1 MLRVFATTL
10 LLSAPLLITQSAA
23 AQDCFCGVAPT
34 FGMADAAPE
43 THDTTIVSTVL
54 AVPRTEHVPAALAV
68 LWCNSGNDPRCMPMQ
83 SSDAP
88 AFRALSGG
96 PVAVAIDPT
105 KLGALRVARDMI
117 AVTPA
122 EGLEPAHGIRR
133 SIERPPRG

>member
-34 FGMADAAPE
+34 FGMAEAAPE
-43 THDTTIVSTVL
+43 THDTTIVSSVL
-54 AVPRTEHVPAALAV
+54 ALPRAGHVPAALAV

-96 PVAVAIDPT
+96 TVAVAIDPD
-105 KLGALRVARDMI
+105 KLGLSRVARDMTSL
-117 AVTPA
+117 TPV
-122 EGLEPAHGIRR
+122 EGLLPAHGITR
-133 SIERPPRG
+133 SIERPPRR